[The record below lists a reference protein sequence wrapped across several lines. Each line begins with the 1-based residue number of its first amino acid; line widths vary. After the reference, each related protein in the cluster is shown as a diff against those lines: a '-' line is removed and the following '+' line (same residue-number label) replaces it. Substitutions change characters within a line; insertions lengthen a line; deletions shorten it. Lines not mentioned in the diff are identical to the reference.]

1 MRYRSELSK
10 PPTTLIARDGSQKS
24 GCKQLT
30 LLFALSRLNNISST
44 KKFLVTGGAGFI
56 GSHLSEALVEAG
68 HELVILDDFNDYY
81 DPAVKEKNL
90 AGLRGKVEIVRGDI
104 SDDAVVVD
112 TFARHRFDGV
122 FHLAARAG
130 VRPSIANP
138 RLYFNT
144 NMDGTLNLL
153 EACRHHGVKFFVFA
167 SSSSV
172 YGVNTK
178 VPFAETDLIART
190 ISPYAAT
197 KLAGEQMCSN
207 YAYLFGLRCMCLR
220 FFTVYGPRQRPDL
233 AISKFTAALSMHQP
247 IDRYGDGS
255 TARDYT
261 YVDDIVSGILA
272 AADYTEKSSFEI
284 FNLGGAATTTL
295 NELISL
301 VENAVGHPA
310 EIRQLPDQPG
320 DVPRTYADVSK
331 ALRLLDYH
339 PKTAIREGIMR
350 YVEWQRASD
359 RGNSKG

>member
-1 MRYRSELSK
+1 MK
-10 PPTTLIARDGSQKS
+10 
-24 GCKQLT
+24 
-30 LLFALSRLNNISST
+30 LNESP
-44 KKFLVTGGAGFI
+44 KKILVTGGAGFI
-56 GSHLSEALVEAG
+56 GSHLTEALVAAG
-68 HELVILDDFNDYY
+68 HEVVILDDFNDYY
-81 DPAVKEKNL
+81 DPAVKEKNI
-90 AGLRGKVEIVRGDI
+90 AGLQGKIEVVRGDI
-104 SDDAVVVD
+104 SDDAVVVE
-112 TFARHRFDGV
+112 TFSKHQFDGV

-138 RLYFNT
+138 RLYFST

-153 EACRHHGVKFFVFA
+153 EACRHYGVKFFVFA

-178 VPFAETDLIART
+178 VPFAETDLIERT

-207 YAYLFGLRCMCLR
+207 YSHLFGLRCSCLR

-233 AISKFTAALSMHQP
+233 AISKFTSALLADRS

-261 YVDDIVSGILA
+261 YVHDIVAGILA
-272 AADYTEKSSFEI
+272 AADYTEKSPFEI

-295 NELISL
+295 NELIGL
-301 VENAVGHPA
+301 VESAVGKKA
-310 EIRQLPDQPG
+310 EICELPDQPG

-331 ALRLLDYH
+331 AEQLLGYH
-339 PKTAIREGIMR
+339 PMTPIREGILK
-350 YVEWQRASD
+350 YVDWQRSL
-359 RGNSKG
+359 

>member
-1 MRYRSELSK
+1 MAEKISCAVNG
-10 PPTTLIARDGSQKS
+10 IAKGERLDI
-24 GCKQLT
+24 
-30 LLFALSRLNNISST
+30 FSRLNVNLSP

-56 GSHLSEALVEAG
+56 GSHLSEALVAAG

-81 DPAVKEKNL
+81 NPAIKEANL
-90 AGLRGKVEIVRGDI
+90 MGLKGKVEVVRGDI
-104 SDDAVVVD
+104 SNDAVVVD
-112 TFARHRFDGV
+112 TFTRHRFDGV

-207 YAYLFGLRCMCLR
+207 YAHLFGLRCMCLR

-233 AISKFTAALSMHQP
+233 AISKFTSALLAGQP
-247 IDRYGDGS
+247 IDRYGDGGS
-255 TARDYT
+255 ARDYT
-261 YVDDIVSGILA
+261 YVDDIVRGIIA
-272 AADYTEKSSFEI
+272 AADYTDKSPFEI
-284 FNLGGAATTTL
+284 FNLGGAATTNL
-295 NELISL
+295 NELIGM
-301 VENAVGHPA
+301 VEDAAGCIA
-310 EIRQLPDQPG
+310 TIRQLPDQPG

-331 ALRLLDYH
+331 AERLLGYQ
-339 PKTAIREGIMR
+339 PATAIREGITK
-350 YVEWQRASD
+350 YVDWQRRMNVASV
-359 RGNSKG
+359 

>member
-1 MRYRSELSK
+1 MNIENS
-10 PPTTLIARDGSQKS
+10 PQK
-24 GCKQLT
+24 
-30 LLFALSRLNNISST
+30 I
-44 KKFLVTGGAGFI
+44 LVTGGAGFI
-56 GSHLSEALVEAG
+56 GSHLSEALVAAG
-68 HELVILDDFNDYY
+68 HHVVILDDFNNYY
-81 DPAVKEKNL
+81 DPAVKENNL
-90 AGLRGKVEIVRGDI
+90 AALRGKVEVVRGDI

-112 TFARHRFDGV
+112 TFTRHQFDGV

-138 RLYFNT
+138 RLYFST

-153 EACRHHGVKFFVFA
+153 EASRHHGVKFFVFA

-178 VPFAETDLIART
+178 VPFSETDLIERT

-207 YAYLFGLRCMCLR
+207 YAHLFGLHCACLR

-233 AISKFTAALSMHQP
+233 AISKFTSALLEDRP

-261 YVDDIVSGILA
+261 YVDDIVRGILA
-272 AADYTEKSSFEI
+272 AARYTEKSSFEI

-295 NELISL
+295 NELIGL
-301 VENAVGHPA
+301 VEAAVDTQA
-310 EIRQLPDQPG
+310 VIRDLPDQPG
-320 DVPRTYADVSK
+320 DVPKTYADVTK
-331 ALRLLDYH
+331 AEKLLGYH
-339 PKTAIREGIMR
+339 PMTPIREGILS
-350 YVEWQRASD
+350 YVEWQRAN
-359 RGNSKG
+359 RI

>member
-1 MRYRSELSK
+1 MSIQNS
-10 PPTTLIARDGSQKS
+10 P
-24 GCKQLT
+24 
-30 LLFALSRLNNISST
+30 
-44 KKFLVTGGAGFI
+44 KKILVTGGAGFI
-56 GSHLSEALVEAG
+56 GSHLSEALVAAG
-68 HELVILDDFNDYY
+68 HDVVILDDFNDYY
-81 DPAVKEKNL
+81 DPAVKENNL
-90 AGLRGKVEIVRGDI
+90 ANLRGKVEIVRGDI
-104 SDDAVVVD
+104 SNDAVVMD
-112 TFARHRFDGV
+112 TFTRHQFDGV

-138 RLYFNT
+138 RLYFST

-178 VPFAETDLIART
+178 VPFSETDLIERT

-207 YAYLFGLRCMCLR
+207 YSHLFGLRCACLR

-233 AISKFTAALSMHQP
+233 AISKFTSALLADQS

-261 YVDDIVSGILA
+261 YVHDIVRGILA
-272 AADYTEKSSFEI
+272 AADYTAQSSFEI

-295 NELISL
+295 NELIGL
-301 VENAVGHPA
+301 VESAVGKQAVIHD
-310 EIRQLPDQPG
+310 LPDQPG
-320 DVPRTYADVSK
+320 DVPKTFADVSK
-331 ALRLLDYH
+331 AEKLLDYH
-339 PKTAIREGIMR
+339 PMTSIREGIIK
-350 YVEWQRASD
+350 YVEWQKSL
-359 RGNSKG
+359 SKLKK

>member
-1 MRYRSELSK
+1 LSVNYS
-10 PPTTLIARDGSQKS
+10 P
-24 GCKQLT
+24 
-30 LLFALSRLNNISST
+30 

-56 GSHLSEALVEAG
+56 GSHLSEALVAAG
-68 HELVILDDFNDYY
+68 HEVVILDDFNDYY
-81 DPAVKEKNL
+81 DPAIKENNL
-90 AGLRGKVEIVRGDI
+90 AGLRGKIEIVRGDI

-112 TFARHRFDGV
+112 TFTRHAFDGV

-138 RLYFNT
+138 RLYFRT

-178 VPFAETDLIART
+178 VPFAETDLIERT

-207 YAYLFGLRCMCLR
+207 YAHLFGLRCACLR

-233 AISKFTAALSMHQP
+233 AISKFTSALLADQS

-261 YVDDIVSGILA
+261 YVHDIVRGILA
-272 AADYTEKSSFEI
+272 AAEHTEKSSFEI

-295 NELISL
+295 NELIGL
-301 VENAVGHPA
+301 VESAVGKKA
-310 EIRQLPDQPG
+310 VIRDLPDQPG
-320 DVPRTYADVSK
+320 DVPRTYADVTK
-331 ALRLLDYH
+331 AERLLDYH
-339 PKTAIREGIMR
+339 PQTAIREGITK
-350 YVEWQRASD
+350 YVEWQRS
-359 RGNSKG
+359 

>member
-1 MRYRSELSK
+1 LSIN
-10 PPTTLIARDGSQKS
+10 PVS
-24 GCKQLT
+24 
-30 LLFALSRLNNISST
+30 
-44 KKFLVTGGAGFI
+44 KKILVTGGAGFI
-56 GSHLSEALVEAG
+56 GSHLCEALVAAG
-68 HELVILDDFNDYY
+68 HEVVVLDDFNDYY
-81 DPAVKEKNL
+81 DPAVKEANL
-90 AGLRGKVEIVRGDI
+90 GGLRGKIEIVRGDI

-112 TFARHRFDGV
+112 TFTRHRFDGV

-138 RLYFNT
+138 RLYFST

-153 EACRHHGVKFFVFA
+153 EACRHHGVKFLVFA

-178 VPFAETDLIART
+178 VPFAETDLIERT

-207 YAYLFGLRCMCLR
+207 YSHLFGLRCACLR

-233 AISKFTAALSMHQP
+233 AISKFTAAMLAGRP

-261 YVDDIVSGILA
+261 YVDDIVRGILA
-272 AADYTEKSSFEI
+272 AADYTEQSPFEI

-295 NELISL
+295 AELIGM
-301 VENAVGHPA
+301 VEKATGCEA

-331 ALRLLDYH
+331 AERLLGYR
-339 PKTAIREGIMR
+339 PQVAISEGITR
-350 YVEWQRASD
+350 YVAWQRGMLTAQA
-359 RGNSKG
+359 